1 MKRSKRFEKLEQMPI
16 NKDGFSY
23 EWEEVGLITM
33 ESRFDP
39 KPSIKVENGVIVE
52 MDGIKREDFDSLDK
66 FIADYGIKV
75 EMLKRLWLWILW
87 KSPECWLISMFQE
100 KKSQKSVCHV
110 QLLSWQ
116 KS

>member
-75 EMLKRLWLWILW
+75 ENA
-87 KSPECWLISMFQE
+87 E